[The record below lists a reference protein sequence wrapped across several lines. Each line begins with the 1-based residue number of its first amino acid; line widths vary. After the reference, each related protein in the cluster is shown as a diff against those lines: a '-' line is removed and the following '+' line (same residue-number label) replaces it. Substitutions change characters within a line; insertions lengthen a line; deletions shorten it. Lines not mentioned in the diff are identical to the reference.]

1 MRDDL
6 SGLRALLRV
15 AQKRSF
21 RAAAAELRV
30 TPSAMSQSVRALE
43 ERLGV
48 RLLQRTTR
56 SVGLT
61 EVGAQ
66 FVARLKPALD
76 GIDDAFE
83 SLGALRGRPAGL
95 LRLTMLRTG
104 YADVLKPKLA
114 RFLAAY
120 PDIRIDIS
128 LDEALVDVVAEGF
141 DAGLRLGMSLDRE
154 MIGVRVSADQQVVVV
169 GAPSYF
175 ARRGKPS
182 HPSELHAH
190 DCINLRNTK
199 GTVVRWG
206 FRERGSD
213 LEIAV
218 DGQVVTNDGAVLVDA
233 AVEGLGLAYV
243 FDSMVGQLVSQRRLV
258 RVLEEYCP
266 KIPGYFLYYPSRVN
280 LAPKL
285 KALVDFLRSDQ
296 SQPGPTGS
304 SSRRARGGAT

>member
-15 AQKRSF
+15 AEKRSF
-21 RAAAAELRV
+21 RSAAAELRV
-30 TPSAMSQSVRALE
+30 TPSAVSQSVRALE

-66 FVARLKPALD
+66 LVARLKPALD
-76 GIDDAFE
+76 GIDDAIE

-104 YADVLKPKLA
+104 YAEVVKPQLA

-128 LDEALVDVVAEGF
+128 LDERLADVVAEGF
-141 DAGLRLGMSLDRE
+141 DAGLRLGERLDRE

-169 GAPSYF
+169 GSPGYF
-175 ARRGKPS
+175 ARHDKPS
-182 HPSELHAH
+182 HPRDLHTH
-190 DCINLRNTK
+190 DCINLRMTS
-199 GTVVRWG
+199 GSVVRWP
-206 FRERGSD
+206 FREHGN
-213 LEIAV
+213 EFEVAV
-218 DGQVVTNDGAVLVDA
+218 DGHVFTNDGAVLVDA

-243 FDSMVGQLVSQRRLV
+243 FETMVGELVARGRLV
-258 RVLEEYCP
+258 KVLEEYCP
-266 KIPGYFLYYPSRVN
+266 QIPGYFLYYPSRVN

-285 KALVDFLRSDQ
+285 KALVDFLRNESRP
-296 SQPGPTGS
+296 SPTAS
-304 SSRRARGGAT
+304 SSKRARRER

>member
-6 SGLRALLRV
+6 SGLRTLLRV
-15 AQKRSF
+15 AEKRSF
-21 RAAAAELRV
+21 RSAAAELRV
-30 TPSAMSQSVRALE
+30 TPSAVSQSVRALE

-76 GIDDAFE
+76 GIDDAIE

-95 LRLTMLRTG
+95 LRLTALRTG

-114 RFLAAY
+114 GFLAGY

-128 LDEALVDVVAEGF
+128 LDERLADVVAEGF
-141 DAGLRLGMSLDRE
+141 DAGLRLGESLDRE

-169 GAPSYF
+169 GSPGYF
-175 ARRGKPS
+175 ARHGKPS
-182 HPSELHAH
+182 HPRDLQAH
-190 DCINLRNTK
+190 DCINLRKITS
-199 GTVVRWG
+199 GSVVRWR
-206 FRERGSD
+206 FREHGNEF
-213 LEIAV
+213 EIAV
-218 DGQVVTNDGAVLVDA
+218 DGHIVTNDGAVLVDA
-233 AVEGLGLAYV
+233 AVEGLGVAYV
-243 FDSMVGQLVSQRRLV
+243 FETMVGELVARRRLV

-285 KALVDFLRSDQ
+285 KALVDFLRNEGR
-296 SQPGPTGS
+296 PRPTAGS
-304 SSRRARGGAT
+304 SKRARLER

>member
-76 GIDDAFE
+76 GIDDAIE

-128 LDEALVDVVAEGF
+128 LDEALADVVAEGF
-141 DAGLRLGMSLDRE
+141 DAGLRLGRSLERE

-190 DCINLRNTK
+190 DCINLRSTK
-199 GTVVRWG
+199 GNVVRWG

-213 LEIAV
+213 LEIVV

-243 FDSMVGQLVSQRRLV
+243 FDSMVGELVSQRRLV

-266 KIPGYFLYYPSRVN
+266 QIPGYFLYYPSRVN

-296 SQPGPTGS
+296 SQPGPTAS
-304 SSRRARGGAT
+304 SSRRARRER

>member
-1 MRDDL
+1 
-6 SGLRALLRV
+6 V
-15 AQKRSF
+15 
-21 RAAAAELRV
+21 
-30 TPSAMSQSVRALE
+30 SQSVRALE

-76 GIDDAFE
+76 GIDDAIE

-104 YADVLKPKLA
+104 YAEVVKPQLA

-128 LDEALVDVVAEGF
+128 LDERLADVVAEGF
-141 DAGLRLGMSLDRE
+141 DAGLRLGESLDRE

-169 GAPSYF
+169 GSPGYF
-175 ARRGKPS
+175 ARHDKPS
-182 HPSELHAH
+182 HPRDLHTH
-190 DCINLRNTK
+190 DCINLRMTS
-199 GTVVRWG
+199 GSVVRWP
-206 FRERGSD
+206 FRDHGNEF
-213 LEIAV
+213 EVAV
-218 DGQVVTNDGAVLVDA
+218 DGHVFTNDGTVLVDA

-243 FDSMVGQLVSQRRLV
+243 FETMVGELVARGRLV
-258 RVLEEYCP
+258 QVLEEYCP
-266 KIPGYFLYYPSRVN
+266 QIPGYFLYYPSRVN

-285 KALVDFLRSDQ
+285 KALVDFLKNESRPS
-296 SQPGPTGS
+296 PTTS
-304 SSRRARGGAT
+304 SPKRARREQ

>member
-1 MRDDL
+1 M
-6 SGLRALLRV
+6 
-15 AQKRSF
+15 
-21 RAAAAELRV
+21 
-30 TPSAMSQSVRALE
+30 TP
-43 ERLGV
+43 
-48 RLLQRTTR
+48 QRI
-56 SVGLT
+56 G
-61 EVGAQ
+61 G
-66 FVARLKPALD
+66 
-76 GIDDAFE
+76 
-83 SLGALRGRPAGL
+83 
-95 LRLTMLRTG
+95 
-104 YADVLKPKLA
+104 
-114 RFLAAY
+114 
-120 PDIRIDIS
+120 
-128 LDEALVDVVAEGF
+128 
-141 DAGLRLGMSLDRE
+141 DRHL
-154 MIGVRVSADQQVVVV
+154 VVV

-182 HPSELHAH
+182 HPSELHSH

-199 GTVVRWG
+199 GTAVRWG

-213 LEIAV
+213 FEIMV

>member
-21 RAAAAELRV
+21 RSAAAELRI
-30 TPSAMSQSVRALE
+30 TPSAVSQSVRALE

-76 GIDDAFE
+76 GIDDAIE

-104 YADVLKPKLA
+104 YADVLKPKLT

-141 DAGLRLGMSLDRE
+141 DAGLRLGERLDRE
-154 MIGVRVSADQQVVVV
+154 MIGVQAGWTRTVKNT
-169 GAPSYF
+169 PPL
-175 ARRGKPS
+175 RRPDVHS
-182 HPSELHAH
+182 PAE
-190 DCINLRNTK
+190 
-199 GTVVRWG
+199 
-206 FRERGSD
+206 
-213 LEIAV
+213 
-218 DGQVVTNDGAVLVDA
+218 
-233 AVEGLGLAYV
+233 
-243 FDSMVGQLVSQRRLV
+243 
-258 RVLEEYCP
+258 
-266 KIPGYFLYYPSRVN
+266 
-280 LAPKL
+280 
-285 KALVDFLRSDQ
+285 
-296 SQPGPTGS
+296 
-304 SSRRARGGAT
+304 ATPLL

>member
-15 AQKRSF
+15 AEKRSF
-21 RAAAAELRV
+21 RSAAAELRV
-30 TPSAMSQSVRALE
+30 TPSAVSQSVRALE
-43 ERLGV
+43 ARLGV

-66 FVARLKPALD
+66 FVARLKPAFD
-76 GIDDAFE
+76 GIDDAIE

-104 YADVLKPKLA
+104 YAEVVKPQLA

-128 LDEALVDVVAEGF
+128 LDERLADVVAEGF
-141 DAGLRLGMSLDRE
+141 DAGLRLGESLDRE

-169 GAPSYF
+169 GSPGYF
-175 ARRGKPS
+175 ARHGKPS
-182 HPSELHAH
+182 HPRDLHTH
-190 DCINLRNTK
+190 DCINLRMTS
-199 GTVVRWG
+199 GSVVRWP
-206 FRERGSD
+206 FREHGN
-213 LEIAV
+213 EFEVAV
-218 DGQVVTNDGAVLVDA
+218 DGHIVTNDGAVLVDA
-233 AVEGLGLAYV
+233 AVEGLGVAYV
-243 FDSMVGQLVSQRRLV
+243 FETMVGEFVARRRLV

-266 KIPGYFLYYPSRVN
+266 QIPGYFLYYPSRVN

-285 KALVDFLRSDQ
+285 KALVDFLRHESRP
-296 SQPGPTGS
+296 SPTAGS
-304 SSRRARGGAT
+304 KKRARRER